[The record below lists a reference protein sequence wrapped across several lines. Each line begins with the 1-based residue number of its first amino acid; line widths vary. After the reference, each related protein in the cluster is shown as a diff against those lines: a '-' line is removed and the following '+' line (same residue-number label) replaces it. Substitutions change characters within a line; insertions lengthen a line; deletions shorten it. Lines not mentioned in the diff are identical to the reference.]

1 MQQAAAQAAAAE
13 DVEMLDEETKR
24 PPQGSDRAR
33 PTADV
38 ANSQLSAASLR
49 ETAEQEDQQ
58 ERQVLQERLE

>member
-1 MQQAAAQAAAAE
+1 MQQAAAQAATAE

-33 PTADV
+33 PTAEV
-38 ANSQLSAASLR
+38 QNSQVSAASLR
-49 ETAEQEDQQ
+49 ETVEQEDQH